1 MMISLI
7 KLIRTEMPEKVAENT
22 GELEKILHANEKE
35 TLPPGKKK

>member
-7 KLIRTEMPEKVAENT
+7 KLFRTEMSGKVAENT